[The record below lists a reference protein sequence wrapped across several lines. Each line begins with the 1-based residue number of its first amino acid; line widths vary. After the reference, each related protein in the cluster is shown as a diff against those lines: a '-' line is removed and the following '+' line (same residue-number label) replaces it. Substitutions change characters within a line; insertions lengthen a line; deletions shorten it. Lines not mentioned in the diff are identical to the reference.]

1 VISDPSG
8 NLYGSIFSFGTQSFK
23 SAIFGLTSSGSDW
36 RENTLY
42 EFTGD
47 QSTDLATGVVLD
59 QQGNLFGATTNGGQN
74 GSGSVFELSPQPGG
88 GWSFNTIYSFQPGD
102 GGPEGKLSIDN
113 AGNLYG
119 TAYFNGAHGQGS
131 VFKLA
136 NTVQGWVYSDLHDFD
151 GTDGSLP
158 TSSVLLGGNG
168 KLYGTASGG
177 GTSGCGVVWE
187 IAP

>member
-1 VISDPSG
+1 MKHLVRRSAQILRRRFRQNMLSVAAPMALLVLGGFVQAQTFAVLHNFSG
-8 NLYGSIFSFGTQSFK
+8 VEGCGPLQ
-23 SAIFGLTSSGSDW
+23 GLSMD
-36 RENTLY
+36 R
-42 EFTGD
+42 
-47 QSTDLATGVVLD
+47 
-59 QQGNLFGATTNGGQN
+59 GGR
-74 GSGSVFELSPQPGG
+74 
-88 GWSFNTIYSFQPGD
+88 
-102 GGPEGKLSIDN
+102 
-113 AGNLYG
+113 LYG